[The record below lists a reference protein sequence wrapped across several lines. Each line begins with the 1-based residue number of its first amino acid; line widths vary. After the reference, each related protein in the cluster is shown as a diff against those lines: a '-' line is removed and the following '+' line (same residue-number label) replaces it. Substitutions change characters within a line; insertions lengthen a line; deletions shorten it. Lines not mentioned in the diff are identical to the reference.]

1 MLSSKD
7 HSRGSETR
15 DQESLTTCFI
25 QVLWRPKQRIGGV
38 AEWFKAT
45 VLKTVDCNRS
55 MSSNPIASAI
65 LLHRRARLLAGF
77 VVSGGWGRALHRA
90 RRFRIASDR
99 VRIWGNF
106 RARSS
111 VFNGCVLVGGK
122 VLFSCALFADLT
134 GSVHNFHNPY
144 VNSPRYQ
151 HTRVPHLLSFCLR
164 KQSIQYT

>member
-1 MLSSKD
+1 MAHFKKSKRPIGARPTGCSSKSWERSGND
-7 HSRGSETR
+7 LHKNACTQPPVSVACRGGQGS
-15 DQESLTTCFI
+15 
-25 QVLWRPKQRIGGV
+25 G
-38 AEWFKAT
+38 
-45 VLKTVDCNRS
+45 